1 MTLLRKKQSHTK
13 RKHVELVDM
22 NALIIGGETIL
33 PGDSKK
39 IDLQVVRLYTDTE
52 VKMPVYVKRSRK
64 SGPIVF
70 VSAAVHGDELN
81 GIEIIRRLIRRSSLK
96 LTKGTLIFVP
106 MVNVYG
112 VLNQSRY
119 MPDRRDL
126 NRVFPGS
133 ARGSLAGRLADIFL
147 TEIVSKCDYGIDL
160 HTGAIH
166 RSNLPQIRANL
177 DDVET
182 REMAKIFGVP
192 VLLNSNLRDGSLR
205 ESAVEHGVK
214 ILLYEAGEA
223 LRFDELSI
231 RAGEK
236 GILNIL
242 AHLGMIRKKI
252 SLNKK
257 IVPFIAYSSSWIRAD
272 TSGFVRDRVQ
282 IGDQV
287 AKNQVLA
294 EVGDAFGEVQ
304 SQVLASREGIVI
316 GKQNIPLVQEGDAMF
331 HIAYF
336 KESDEVAE
344 NIGDLADNLLDS

>member
-1 MTLLRKKQSHTK
+1 MK
-13 RKHVELVDM
+13 E
-22 NALIIGGETIL
+22 LIIGDVAIL
-33 PGDSKK
+33 PGESKK
-39 IDLQVVRLYTDTE
+39 IDLPVVRLYTDTE
-52 VKMPVYVKRSRK
+52 IKMPVYVKRARK
-64 SGPIVF
+64 DGPVMF

-81 GIEIIRRLIRRSSLK
+81 GVEIIRRLIRRSSLK

-133 ARGSLAGRLADIFL
+133 TRGSLAGRLAHIFL
-147 TEIVSKCDYGIDL
+147 NEIVSKCDYGIDL

-166 RSNLPQIRANL
+166 RSNLPQIRADL

-182 REMAKIFGVP
+182 REMAEHFGVP

-231 RAGEK
+231 RAGER
-236 GILNIL
+236 GVINVL
-242 AHLGMIRKKI
+242 AHLGMISKRK
-252 SLNKK
+252 SLSNKK
-257 IVPFIAYSSSWIRAD
+257 IMPFIAYSSSWVRAD
-272 TSGFVRDRVQ
+272 NSGFVRDRVQ

-287 AKNQVLA
+287 TKGQVLA
-294 EVGDAFGEVQ
+294 EIGDSFGEVQ
-304 SQVLASREGIVI
+304 SQVLAGRAGIII

-336 KESDEVAE
+336 KESDEVAG
-344 NIGDLADNLLDS
+344 NIEDLADNLLDSE

>member
-1 MTLLRKKQSHTK
+1 MKGLT
-13 RKHVELVDM
+13 
-22 NALIIGGETIL
+22 IGGVAIL
-33 PGDSKK
+33 PGESKK
-39 IDLQVVRLYTDTE
+39 IDLPVVRLYTDTE
-52 VKMPVYVKRSRK
+52 IKMPVYVKRARK
-64 SGPIVF
+64 DGPAIF

-81 GIEIIRRLIRRSSLK
+81 GVEIIRRLIRRRSLK
-96 LTKGTLIFVP
+96 LKKGTLIFVP

-133 ARGSLAGRLADIFL
+133 ARGSLAGRLAHIFL
-147 TEIVSKCDYGIDL
+147 SEIVSKCDYGIDL

-166 RSNLPQIRANL
+166 RSNLPQVRANL
-177 DDVET
+177 DDAET
-182 REMAKIFGVP
+182 RQMAEQFGVP

-236 GILNIL
+236 GVLNVL
-242 AHLGMIRKKI
+242 GHLGMIAERK
-252 SLNKK
+252 LPNKK
-257 IVPFIAYSSSWIRAD
+257 ITPFIAYSSSWVRAD
-272 TSGFVRDRVQ
+272 TSGFVDNKVDN
-282 IGDQV
+282 GDQV
-287 AKNQVLA
+287 IKGQVLA
-294 EVGDAFGEVQ
+294 EIGDSFGEVQ
-304 SQVLASREGIVI
+304 SKVLAGREGIII

-336 KESDEVAE
+336 KESDDVAG
-344 NIGDLADNLLDS
+344 NIEDLADNLLDNV

>member
-1 MTLLRKKQSHTK
+1 MKEIT
-13 RKHVELVDM
+13 
-22 NALIIGGETIL
+22 IGGVAIL
-33 PGDSKK
+33 PGESKK
-39 IDLQVVRLYTDTE
+39 IDLPVVRLYTDTE
-52 VKMPVYVKRSRK
+52 IKMPVYVKRARK
-64 SGPIVF
+64 DGPIMF

-81 GIEIIRRLIRRSSLK
+81 GVEIIRRLIRRSSLK

-133 ARGSLAGRLADIFL
+133 ARGSLAGRLAHIFL
-147 TEIVSKCDYGIDL
+147 SEVVSKCDYGIDL

-166 RSNLPQIRANL
+166 RTNLPQIRANL
-177 DDVET
+177 DDADT
-182 REMAKIFGVP
+182 RNMAEIFGVP

-205 ESAVEHGVK
+205 ESAAEHGVK

-236 GILNIL
+236 GVLNVL
-242 AHLGMIRKKI
+242 GHLGMVRKRK
-252 SLNKK
+252 SPNKK
-257 IVPFIAYSSSWIRAD
+257 IEPFIAYSSSWVRAD
-272 TSGFVRDRVQ
+272 TSGFVRDRVH

-287 AKNQVLA
+287 VKKQVLA
-294 EVGDAFGEVQ
+294 EIGDSFGEVQ
-304 SQVLASREGIVI
+304 SQVLSGREGIVI

-336 KESDEVAE
+336 KESDDVAG
-344 NIGDLADNLLDS
+344 NIEDLADNLLDSE

>member
-1 MTLLRKKQSHTK
+1 MK
-13 RKHVELVDM
+13 E
-22 NALIIGGETIL
+22 LIIGGVAIK
-33 PGDSKK
+33 PGESKK
-39 IDLQVVRLYTDTE
+39 IDLPVVRLYTDTE
-52 VKMPVYVKRSRK
+52 IKMPVYVKRARK
-64 SGPIVF
+64 EGPVMF

-81 GIEIIRRLIRRSSLK
+81 GVEIIRRLIRRSSLK

-133 ARGSLAGRLADIFL
+133 TRGSLAGRLAHIFL
-147 TEIVSKCDYGIDL
+147 HEIVRKCDYGVDL

-166 RSNLPQIRANL
+166 RSNLPQIRADL
-177 DDVET
+177 DDAET
-182 REMAKIFGVP
+182 REMAEHFGVP

-236 GILNIL
+236 GVLNVL
-242 AHLGMIRKKI
+242 AHLGMIRKRKL
-252 SLNKK
+252 SSTSNKK
-257 IVPFIAYSSSWIRAD
+257 IMPFIAYSSSWVRAD
-272 TSGFVRDRVQ
+272 NSGFVRDRVQ

-287 AKNQVLA
+287 TKGQVLA
-294 EVGDAFGEVQ
+294 EIGDSFGEVQ
-304 SQVLASREGIVI
+304 SKVLAGREGIVI

-336 KESDEVAE
+336 KESDEVAG
-344 NIGDLADNLLDS
+344 NIEDLADNLLDSE

>member
-1 MTLLRKKQSHTK
+1 MKE
-13 RKHVELVDM
+13 V
-22 NALIIGGETIL
+22 IIGGVAIK
-33 PGDSKK
+33 PGESKK
-39 IDLQVVRLYTDTE
+39 IDLPVVRLYTDTE
-52 VKMPVYVKRSRK
+52 IKMPVYVKRARK
-64 SGPIVF
+64 DGPVMF

-81 GIEIIRRLIRRSSLK
+81 GVEIIRRLIRRSSLK
-96 LTKGTLIFVP
+96 LTQGTLIFVP

-133 ARGSLAGRLADIFL
+133 KRGSLAGRLAHIFL
-147 TEIVSKCDYGIDL
+147 NEIVSKCDYGVDL

-166 RSNLPQIRANL
+166 RSNLPQIRADL
-177 DDVET
+177 DDVAT
-182 REMAKIFGVP
+182 REMAEHFGVP

-231 RAGEK
+231 RAGER
-236 GILNIL
+236 GVINVL
-242 AHLGMIRKKI
+242 AHLGMIRKRKP
-252 SLNKK
+252 SSTSNKK
-257 IVPFIAYSSSWIRAD
+257 IMPFIAYSSSWVRAD

-287 AKNQVLA
+287 TKGQVLA
-294 EVGDAFGEVQ
+294 EIGDSFGEVQ
-304 SQVLASREGIVI
+304 SKVQAGREGIII

-336 KESDEVAE
+336 KESDEVAG
-344 NIGDLADNLLDS
+344 NIEDLADNLLDSE

>member
-1 MTLLRKKQSHTK
+1 MKQLT
-13 RKHVELVDM
+13 
-22 NALIIGGETIL
+22 IGGVAIL
-33 PGDSKK
+33 PGESKK
-39 IDLQVVRLYTDTE
+39 IDLPVVRLYTDTE
-52 VKMPVYVKRSRK
+52 IKMPVYVKRSRK
-64 SGPIVF
+64 DGPVIF

-81 GIEIIRRLIRRSSLK
+81 GVEIIRRLIRRRSLK
-96 LTKGTLIFVP
+96 LKKGTLIFVP

-133 ARGSLAGRLADIFL
+133 ARGSLAGRLAHIFL
-147 TEIVSKCDYGIDL
+147 SEIVSKCDYGIDL

-166 RSNLPQIRANL
+166 RSNLPQVRANL

-182 REMAKIFGVP
+182 REMAEKFGVP

-205 ESAVEHGVK
+205 ESAVEHGVR

-236 GILNIL
+236 GVLNVL
-242 AHLGMIRKKI
+242 AHLDMIAKRK
-252 SLNKK
+252 SSNKK
-257 IVPFIAYSSSWIRAD
+257 ITPFIAYSSSWVRAV
-272 TSGFVRDRVQ
+272 TSGFVDNKVQ
-282 IGDQV
+282 NGDQV
-287 AKNQVLA
+287 AKGQVLA
-294 EVGDAFGEVQ
+294 EIGDSFGEVQ
-304 SQVLASREGIVI
+304 SEVLAGREGIII

-336 KESDEVAE
+336 KESDDVAG
-344 NIGDLADNLLDS
+344 NIEDLADNLLDS